1 MKDEAACTK
10 FVDGIMY
17 LGPKKWIL
25 NKDEGNK
32 SQGVRV

>member
-17 LGPKKWIL
+17 LGPKWIL

-32 SQGVRV
+32 